1 MQGVMVVYRIFVN
14 DPERA
19 LRLDNELILTT
30 LSISMRV
37 FMSNTN
43 NLKDFN
49 ALAIKPGTE
58 YKRLAKISERQKR
71 ERKEEL
77 YSYHTKKYKVCK
89 KQ

>member
-1 MQGVMVVYRIFVN
+1 
-14 DPERA
+14 
-19 LRLDNELILTT
+19 
-30 LSISMRV
+30 
-37 FMSNTN
+37 MSDTD

-58 YKRLAKISERQKR
+58 YERLAKISERQRR

-77 YSYHTKKYKVCK
+77 YSHHTKKHKVCK

>member
-1 MQGVMVVYRIFVN
+1 MTAS
-14 DPERA
+14 DPRRA

-30 LSISMRV
+30 LSLSRRV
-37 FMSNTN
+37 IMSDTD

-49 ALAIKPGTE
+49 ALVIKPGTE
-58 YKRLAKISERQKR
+58 YERLAKISERQRR

-77 YSYHTKKYKVCK
+77 YSHHTKKHKVCK